1 MVLIKAGSQGKYYK
15 EFEKTLFSFLIQY
28 YNVHMNHQVIG
39 ILAHVDAGKTTLSE
53 SLLYLTGA
61 IRKKGRVDH
70 QDAFLDYDPQ
80 ERDRGITIFSK
91 QARFSWKNTRF
102 TLIDT
107 PGHVDFSSEMERS
120 LSVLD
125 AAILVINGCDGGQ
138 SHTET
143 IWRILM
149 HYQRPV
155 FIFVNKMD
163 ISYLTKEKLMEDLHR
178 LDMRITDVTLSME
191 EAVEQM
197 ATSSDEMLQKYMA
210 HEIDDTDIQQ
220 EIVSLHLFGCV
231 FGSALKGDQVE
242 RLLDILDAYTIKKT
256 YPRQFGARVFK
267 ITHEDHK
274 KWVHMKI
281 TGGSLKV
288 KEKINDEK
296 ADQIRLY
303 SGDRF
308 ESVQSV
314 DAGEICAVSG
324 LNSLQIYD
332 SLGYEKTSHA
342 PLLTSYMK
350 YRLLLPKA
358 CDVVGMVRNL
368 KMLSEEDPQLMVSYD
383 EESKQIYLQVMGE
396 VQIEILKNLIFERF
410 SVPVEFDQGSVIF
423 KETIT
428 EAVEGVGHFEPL
440 RHYAEVH
447 LLLEPLKRGEG
458 LVFENRCSEDVLAK
472 NWQRL
477 IMTHLE
483 EKVHRGVLSGS
494 AITDMKITLLTGKA
508 HPKHTEGGDFREA
521 TYRAVRQGLRSTTC
535 LLLEPYYA
543 FRLMLPAHVLSRAI
557 FDIEKMH
564 GTFQVEDN
572 QGEMSVLSG
581 KAPVRLMRN
590 YQLEVLNYTK
600 GRGKLICSLAGYE
613 ECVDQDEV
621 VASIGYDCD
630 RDTENPCGS
639 VFCRNGAGFFV
650 PYDKVE
656 EYMHIKKVFRSD
668 ADKYRPY
675 QPRKVD
681 EEEVLR
687 VYERT
692 YGKVETRLYRP
703 SNRRDDEEKIDIK
716 KEVKKACL
724 LVDGYNIIHAW
735 EELALLAKDNLDAA
749 RSRLIDLL
757 SSYQGYRK
765 CLLILVF
772 DAYKVKDNIGSMTYN
787 GSIYIVYTKTA
798 QTADAY
804 IEKATHEMS
813 QDYLVQVAT
822 SDSLEQLIIS
832 GQRALRIS
840 AREFEKEVAY
850 VCETGLK
857 EYESKQGRS
866 GHRMLEGLRKVN
878 EEE

>member
-1 MVLIKAGSQGKYYK
+1 M
-15 EFEKTLFSFLIQY
+15 
-28 YNVHMNHQVIG
+28 
-39 ILAHVDAGKTTLSE
+39 AHVDAGKTTLSE

-125 AAILVINGCDGGQ
+125 AAILVINGCDGVQ

-143 IWRILM
+143 IWRLLM
-149 HYQRPV
+149 HYQIPV

-178 LDMRITDVTLSME
+178 LDMRIADVTLSME

-220 EIVSLHLFGCV
+220 EIVSLHLFGCI

-458 LVFENRCSEDVLAK
+458 LVFENRCSEDALAK

>member
-1 MVLIKAGSQGKYYK
+1 
-15 EFEKTLFSFLIQY
+15 
-28 YNVHMNHQVIG
+28 MNHQVIG

>member
-1 MVLIKAGSQGKYYK
+1 
-15 EFEKTLFSFLIQY
+15 
-28 YNVHMNHQVIG
+28 MNHQVIG

-125 AAILVINGCDGGQ
+125 AAILVVNGCDGVQ

-143 IWRILM
+143 IWRLLM
-149 HYQRPV
+149 HYQIPV

-163 ISYLTKEKLMEDLHR
+163 ISYLSKDKLMEDLHQ

-191 EAVEQM
+191 EAIEQM
-197 ATSSDEMLQKYMA
+197 ATSSDEMFQKYMD
-210 HEIDDTDIQQ
+210 HKIDDRTIQQ
-220 EIVSLHLFGCV
+220 EIASLHLFGCV
-231 FGSALKGDQVE
+231 FGSALKGDHVE
-242 RLLDILDAYTIKKT
+242 RLLDLLDTYTVKKT
-256 YPRQFGARVFK
+256 YPPQFGARVFK

-274 KWVHMKI
+274 KWVHLKI

-288 KEKINDEK
+288 KEKINEEK

-303 SGDRF
+303 SGDRY

-314 DAGEICAVSG
+314 EAGEICAVSG
-324 LNSLQIYD
+324 LNEVQIHD
-332 SLGYEKTSHA
+332 ALGYEKPSHA

-350 YRLLLPKA
+350 YRLILPEA
-358 CDVVGMVRNL
+358 CDVLNMVRNL
-368 KMLSEEDPQLMVSYD
+368 KMLSEEDPQLMVSY
-383 EESKQIYLQVMGE
+383 EEASKQIYLQVMGE
-396 VQIEILKNLIFERF
+396 VQIEILKNLILDRF
-410 SVPVEFDQGSVIF
+410 SVEVEFDQGRVIF

-428 EAVEGVGHFEPL
+428 ESVEGVGHFEPL

-447 LLLEPLKRGEG
+447 LLLEPLQRGEG
-458 LVFENRCSEDVLAK
+458 LIFDNRCSEDVLAK

-477 IMTHLE
+477 VMTHLE
-483 EKVHRGVLSGS
+483 EKVHKGVLTGS
-494 AITDMKITLLTGKA
+494 AITDMKITLVTGKA

-521 TYRAVRQGLRSTTC
+521 TYRALRQGLRSTTS

-543 FRLMLPAHVLSRAI
+543 FQLTLPANVLSRAI
-557 FDIEKMH
+557 YDIEKMH
-564 GTFQVEDN
+564 GTFQVEEN

-600 GRGKLICSLAGYE
+600 GRGKMICSLAGYE
-613 ECVDQDEV
+613 ECVDQNEV
-621 VASIGYDCD
+621 IASIGYDCD
-630 RDTENPCGS
+630 SDIENPCGS
-639 VFCRNGAGFFV
+639 VFCRNGAGFLV

-656 EYMHIKKVFRSD
+656 QYMHLKKVVRSD
-668 ADKYRPY
+668 AEKYRPY

-692 YGKVETRLYRP
+692 YGPLQTRLYRP
-703 SNRRDDEEKIDIK
+703 SKVEIEENIEVKSDIK
-716 KEVKKACL
+716 KQCL

-735 EELALLAKDNLDAA
+735 EELALLAKDNLDVA
-749 RSRLIDLL
+749 RNRLIDIL

-804 IEKATHEMS
+804 IEKATHEMNE
-813 QDYLVQVAT
+813 DYQVRVAT
-822 SDSLEQLIIS
+822 SDFLEQLIIS
-832 GQRALRIS
+832 GQQALRIS
-840 AREFEKEVAY
+840 AREFEKEVAF
-850 VCETGLK
+850 VCETGMK
-857 EYESKQGRS
+857 EYESKQKRI
-866 GHRMLEGLRKVN
+866 GHRMLEGLREAN
-878 EEE
+878 EKK